1 MGYEDKP
8 VGYDGARLMIEH
20 ELTGLCEICAPSE
33 IGIAIYDYY
42 LQTWINPQYKG
53 YRAEAALDVLQTHL
67 PSMPRPTARTR
78 SRPRCVTYI
87 TSGMRG
93 RDGRCDR

>member
-8 VGYDGARLMIEH
+8 VGYDGTRLMIEH

-67 PSMPRPTARTR
+67 PVYAKTYGADAVKAALRDLYNERYARE
-78 SRPRCVTYI
+78 
-87 TSGMRG
+87 GWAL
-93 RDGRCDR
+93 

>member
-33 IGIAIYDYY
+33 IGDSD
-42 LQTWINPQYKG
+42 L
-53 YRAEAALDVLQTHL
+53 
-67 PSMPRPTARTR
+67 
-78 SRPRCVTYI
+78 
-87 TSGMRG
+87 
-93 RDGRCDR
+93 